1 MLLTQL
7 ILSFLLFTH
16 YPPQIATTEQLIK
29 AMQDRY
35 KGKWSRTVTF
45 TQYNTHYAAD
55 TIKTQ
60 SVWHEAIQFPDK
72 FRIDF
77 GKISEGNAVI
87 FAQDSA
93 YTFKDGQLKSS
104 RLQVNNLLLL
114 TGGLFFIS
122 PEDAL
127 SRLKEAGYNLSIFR
141 EDTWEGEPVY
151 VVGALKGDD
160 QASQLWISKTHL
172 YLLRTI
178 TQSPDHHIQEA
189 QFRKHVRMGGGW
201 IETEVLFLKD
211 GQRQQLEVYKDIK
224 ANAKLAAELFRPEHF
239 GKVHWKKEGDEKK
252 TKK

>member
-1 MLLTQL
+1 
-7 ILSFLLFTH
+7 
-16 YPPQIATTEQLIK
+16 
-29 AMQDRY
+29 MQDRY
-35 KGKWSRTVTF
+35 QGKWTRTVTF
-45 TQYNTHYAAD
+45 TQYNTHYAAN
-55 TIKTQ
+55 TTKNK
-60 SVWHEAIQFPDK
+60 SVWYEAIQFPDQ

-77 GKISEGNAVI
+77 GKLSEGNAVI
-87 FAQDSA
+87 FAQDSV

-104 RLQVNNLLLL
+104 RMQVNNLLLL

-122 PEDAL
+122 RQDAL

-151 VVGALKGDD
+151 VIGARKGDD
-160 QASQLWISKTHL
+160 QSNQLWISKTHL

-178 TQSPDHHIQEA
+178 TQSPDHHVQEGR
-189 QFRKHVRMGGGW
+189 FRKHVRMAGGW

-211 GQRQQLEVYKDIK
+211 GQRQQLEVYKDIQ
-224 ANAKLAAELFRPEHF
+224 ANVKLPAELFKPGYF